1 MKKRLALLL
10 AVLMLAASMP
20 VMAMAAPTTGAEQV
34 SVQAK
39 SGWVKSNSRWMY
51 YVNGRALKDTAKKIG
66 TYYYGFDKNG
76 YLCTGF
82 FTLHGR
88 TYYGST
94 RVGTKKCGAILRG
107 YYHIG
112 DGYYYF
118 NPAKYGAMATGFVK
132 FGGHKMAAG
141 LTMKEEDIPLLQDR
155 LEEGCSLREEDL
167 TDVLHIDMELPP
179 ALWTL
184 PMTEELRLLDPC
196 GMSNPR
202 PMFAARGIRLRSLR
216 VMGKGQNVLRMEAV
230 DARGSHLTLIWFC
243 EAARFQ
249 EMVVSAAGRRAWDS
263 LYAGY
268 ADLAVSM
275 IYYPDIN
282 EWRGRKSLQFVVKDM
297 KIQPVR

>member
-1 MKKRLALLL
+1 MVKGSGRSIEAYD
-10 AVLMLAASMP
+10 MFASMT
-20 VMAMAAPTTGAEQV
+20 A
-34 SVQAK
+34 
-39 SGWVKSNSRWMY
+39 VKE
-51 YVNGRALKDTAKKIG
+51 
-66 TYYYGFDKNG
+66 
-76 YLCTGF
+76 C
-82 FTLHGR
+82 
-88 TYYGST
+88 
-94 RVGTKKCGAILRG
+94 
-107 YYHIG
+107 
-112 DGYYYF
+112 
-118 NPAKYGAMATGFVK
+118 FVK

-275 IYYPDIN
+275 IYYPEIN
-282 EWRGRKSLQFVVKDM
+282 EWRGRQSLQFVVKDM
-297 KIQPVR
+297 KIQPVT